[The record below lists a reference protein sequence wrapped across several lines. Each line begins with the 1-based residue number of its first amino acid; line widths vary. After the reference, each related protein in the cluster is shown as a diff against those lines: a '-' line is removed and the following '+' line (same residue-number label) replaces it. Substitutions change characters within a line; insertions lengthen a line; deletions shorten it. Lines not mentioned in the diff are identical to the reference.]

1 VWVVFDRVAVAM
13 RAERDQPAIRVRR
26 VRPEEYEDAGR
37 VTADAYRE
45 FVPSGEDRD
54 DWLEYLGRM
63 ADVAGRVER
72 THVLVAVDEGTG
84 RVLGCVTIEED
95 GVIGDDDES
104 LEPGAS
110 HIRMLGVD
118 PVARGRGVGRS
129 LMQAA
134 IERSRVQGKRFVTLR
149 TTPVMTSARAL
160 YASMGFELDPVHDL
174 VFDNG
179 FRLIAYR
186 LHL

>member
-1 VWVVFDRVAVAM
+1 M
-13 RAERDQPAIRVRR
+13 RAERDQPAIRVRQ
-26 VRPEEYEDAGR
+26 VRPEEYQEAGR

-45 FVPSGEDRD
+45 FVPPGEDRE

-63 ADVAGRVER
+63 ADVAGRVDR
-72 THVLVAVDEGTG
+72 THVLVAVDDMSG

-104 LEPGAS
+104 HEPGAS

-118 PVARGRGVGRS
+118 PAARGLGVGRS

-134 IERSRVQGKRFVTLR
+134 IERARAQGKRFVTLR
-149 TTPVMTSARAL
+149 TTPVMTAAQAL
-160 YASMGFELDPVHDL
+160 YASMGFDLDPPHDL